1 MDEFLSEKE
10 QIEQIREWWR
20 ENGWYLVG
28 GVALGVAGLLGWN
41 GYNAYLD
48 SQAESAAAI
57 YVELRQAV
65 ADDAAGEA
73 RSLLDELRQDYPGSP
88 YTDQGGLMVA
98 VMRLDSGQVNGAID
112 DLRFVMEETN
122 DPELSLIARL
132 RLARAQVQQGSNVEA
147 LATLEVDSGSFSGRY
162 NEIRGDIH
170 LALGDVESAR
180 DAYNAA
186 LTTEEGNLVDR
197 NLVQMKLDQLPAPTT
212 GVPEPVDAIAEDT
225 IAEEETAP

>member
-28 GVALGVAGLLGWN
+28 GVAIGVLGLLGWN
-41 GYNAYLD
+41 RYNAYMD
-48 SQAESAAAI
+48 TQAEAAAAI

-73 RSLLDELRQDYPGSP
+73 RSLLDELRQDHASSP

-112 DLRFVMEETN
+112 DFRFVMDNTS
-122 DPELSLIARL
+122 DAELSLIARL
-132 RLARAQVQQGSNVEA
+132 RLARALVQQGSNVEA
-147 LATLEVDSGSFSGRY
+147 LATLEVDSGTFSGRY
-162 NEIRGDIH
+162 NEVRGDIH
-170 LALGDVESAR
+170 VALGDVESAR

-186 LTTEEGNLVDR
+186 LITEEGNLVDR
-197 NLVQMKLDQLPAPTT
+197 NLVQMKLDQLPAPAA
-212 GVPEPVDAIAEDT
+212 PQPVDSVV
-225 IAEEETAP
+225 EEEGTP